1 MQTDVLSS
9 HLSQTGFMVPAK
21 TRLKQITYCG
31 NAGQA
36 GNLSIFDT
44 TTAAVS
50 AVYQRSGT
58 TVTVTKTAHGLA
70 TGAIVGIGFAS
81 ASAVSATDGNYTI
94 TVTGVDTFTITDPN
108 TGTVAGGTA
117 CYYVSGNGSRWMT
130 SFNTLTGATSSQQI
144 PIPGEG
150 MLARNGVYAVLTSI
164 TFVTVFYG

>member
-1 MQTDVLSS
+1 MQTDVLSA
-9 HLSQTGFMVPAK
+9 HISQSGFLVPAK

-36 GNLSIFDT
+36 GNVCFFDT
-44 TTAAVS
+44 TAAAVS

-70 TGAIVGIGFAS
+70 TGAIVGIGFVS
-81 ASAVSATDGNYTI
+81 AGAVSATDGNYTI
-94 TVTGVDTFTITDPN
+94 TVTGVDTFTLVDPN
-108 TGTVAGGTA
+108 TGTVAGGTT

-150 MLARNGVYAVLTSI
+150 MLARNGIYVSILYI

>member
-1 MQTDVLSS
+1 MQTDVLSA
-9 HLSQTGFMVPAK
+9 HISQTGFMVPAK

-108 TGTVAGGTA
+108 SGTVSGGTA
-117 CYYVSGNGSRWMT
+117 CYYVNGGGRWMT
-130 SFNTLTGATSSQQI
+130 SFNTLTGAVGSQQV
-144 PIPGEG
+144 PVPGEG
-150 MLARNGVYAVLTSI
+150 MLAKNGIYAVLTYI